1 MEHTNT
7 QTLQYYKGHTGKIVC
22 VQLFRRCLPP
32 AFVACVQTPP
42 LPFQKKGIFREGRGG
57 GGLYTG

>member
-42 LPFQKKGIFREGRGG
+42 PLPEKRDFS
-57 GGLYTG
+57 